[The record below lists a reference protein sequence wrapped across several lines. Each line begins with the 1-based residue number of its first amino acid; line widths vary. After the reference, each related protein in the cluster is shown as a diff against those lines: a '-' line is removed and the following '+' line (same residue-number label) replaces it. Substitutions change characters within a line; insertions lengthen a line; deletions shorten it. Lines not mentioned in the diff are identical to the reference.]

1 MKKLI
6 SLLLAVLMVFSLATA
21 AFAAD
26 EAADVPATE
35 NTDATA
41 PAEGEE
47 TTDSI
52 IPDLGEY
59 DWILDLPF
67 WTVGPA
73 LKFAKIALKLV
84 TVYLKVAKIFGL
96 VEKDMDDYIID
107 IITGMINNAE
117 NGGSDEAVTEPTT
130 DAGAA
135 EELPAAA

>member
-1 MKKLI
+1 MKKII
-6 SLLLAVLMVFSLATA
+6 SLLLALLMMFSLVSV

-26 EAADVPATE
+26 DSSEDIGTTE
-35 NTDATA
+35 NTETTA
-41 PAEGEE
+41 PSEEDDAE
-47 TTDSI
+47 SI

-96 VEKDMDDYIID
+96 VEKDMEDYIIEA
-107 IITGMINNAE
+107 ILGLIENAE
-117 NGGSDEAVTEPTT
+117 NGGAEEEVTDPSDESVAPEEIP
-130 DAGAA
+130 DAA
-135 EELPAAA
+135 